1 MTWDD
6 QPVVAP
12 ATAPAPNAS
21 HQPVG
26 QPNGLRRAVL
36 TAGMAAALLVTG
48 GVAIVFAA
56 SPEPSASAAPGATAA
71 PDSGGTTAP
80 SGGTRQGHN
89 GQPCPNDGGSG
100 SGGSSGSGG
109 GSTTQPSPSA
119 TNPAT

>member
-12 ATAPAPNAS
+12 ATAPALNANPQS
-21 HQPVG
+21 GV

-56 SPEPSASAAPGATAA
+56 SPEPSASAAPGATTA
-71 PDSGGTTAP
+71 PNSGGTTAP

-109 GSTTQPSPSA
+109 GSTAQPTPST

>member
-1 MTWDD
+1 VLFEIRRISPQT
-6 QPVVAP
+6 
-12 ATAPAPNAS
+12 
-21 HQPVG
+21 VG
-26 QPNGLRRAVL
+26 QPNGFRRAVL

-71 PDSGGTTAP
+71 PNSGGTTAP

-89 GQPCPNDGGSG
+89 GQPCPDGGGSG

-109 GSTTQPSPSA
+109 GTTTQPSPSA